1 MEKPKRTF
9 LDNPNKSQFWETQL
23 QIAQKFWVV
32 KKKKKNHEPKGKGKN
47 RLNVDCLEKEKITTP
62 DLQVTG
68 KQFSKPSPIFT
79 KDNKVPK

>member
-9 LDNPNKSQFWETQL
+9 VDNPNKSQFWETQL
-23 QIAQKFWVV
+23 QIAHKCWVV
-32 KKKKKNHEPKGKGKN
+32 KKKNHEPKEKGKN
-47 RLNVDCLEKEKITTP
+47 RLNVDYLEKEKITTP

-68 KQFSKPSPIFT
+68 KQFSKTSPIFT